1 MARAFDRSRSH
12 SPVNIISID
21 IGTTTI
27 AGHHFDSSGISLY
40 HTSRKVELL
49 YPQPGGVELD
59 PDVLWEQFVD
69 VITEVMEAS
78 NLQAEDVTAL
88 GISTMRGT
96 FITWDRK
103 TGKPYHNFISWQDM
117 RAGHCVESWNKSL
130 TLKSLNVGSKFLH
143 MISRQKKYLA
153 GSVISFSTQHTSIRL
168 HWLFKTHPDLAKKAD
183 LGNLAFGT
191 IDSWLIWKLT
201 KGQLHVTDYSNA
213 SGTGMF
219 DPFIME
225 WSSIMTSL
233 LSVPLSIFPK
243 VVDTSGLI
251 CESHKAIFGAPIP
264 VRALVADQQ
273 AAVFGQCC
281 FDAGDVNCTMGT
293 GSFIDINTGPY
304 PHASVAGLYPIVGW
318 KIGGETVYLAE
329 GNAAGCGTAMEWAH
343 SMGFYDDVSQTSDMA
358 FSVETSGGVYF
369 VPAFNGLQAPI
380 NDNKACVSLMG
391 IKSTTNKA
399 HIMRAILESI
409 AFRFTQLYETVV
421 EETHIPLMSS
431 VKVDGGISNN
441 DFVLE
446 LMSSLTCQTIDRPS
460 QTDMSTL
467 GAAFLA
473 GLSAGVWKSR
483 DELKAIRCSQALFQ
497 PKASIRDKFLK
508 NFDEWKEAL
517 HRSMN
522 WYKWD

>member
-1 MARAFDRSRSH
+1 
-12 SPVNIISID
+12 
-21 IGTTTI
+21 
-27 AGHHFDSSGISLY
+27 
-40 HTSRKVELL
+40 
-49 YPQPGGVELD
+49 
-59 PDVLWEQFVD
+59 
-69 VITEVMEAS
+69 
-78 NLQAEDVTAL
+78 
-88 GISTMRGT
+88 
-96 FITWDRK
+96 
-103 TGKPYHNFISWQDM
+103 
-117 RAGHCVESWNKSL
+117 
-130 TLKSLNVGSKFLH
+130 
-143 MISRQKKYLA
+143 
-153 GSVISFSTQHTSIRL
+153 
-168 HWLFKTHPDLAKKAD
+168 
-183 LGNLAFGT
+183 
-191 IDSWLIWKLT
+191 
-201 KGQLHVTDYSNA
+201 
-213 SGTGMF
+213 
-219 DPFIME
+219 
-225 WSSIMTSL
+225 
-233 LSVPLSIFPK
+233 
-243 VVDTSGLI
+243 
-251 CESHKAIFGAPIP
+251 
-264 VRALVADQQ
+264 
-273 AAVFGQCC
+273 
-281 FDAGDVNCTMGT
+281 
-293 GSFIDINTGPY
+293 
-304 PHASVAGLYPIVGW
+304 
-318 KIGGETVYLAE
+318 
-329 GNAAGCGTAMEWAH
+329 
-343 SMGFYDDVSQTSDMA
+343 MA

-517 HRSMN
+517 HRSTN